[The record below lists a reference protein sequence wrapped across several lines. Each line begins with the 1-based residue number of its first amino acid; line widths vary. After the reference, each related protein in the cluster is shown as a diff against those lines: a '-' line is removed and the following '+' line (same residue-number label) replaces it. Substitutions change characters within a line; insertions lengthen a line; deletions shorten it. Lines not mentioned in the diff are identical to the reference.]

1 MVDEFQRL
9 GFKHETKKL
18 LVRFHFQDDGLSIE
32 AFLKKDFIGWKLL
45 EARVA
50 KDESVVHIAD
60 VFDEEMM
67 VGKELVEVDG
77 PNLSTDGNNHEA
89 LMRQKAGESGLPIG
103 LPLRCQMQRWPRA
116 KVCISSAV

>member
-1 MVDEFQRL
+1 MM
-9 GFKHETKKL
+9 GFPW
-18 LVRFHFQDDGLSIE
+18 
-32 AFLKKDFIGWKLL
+32 KKDFIGWKLL

-103 LPLRCQMQRWPRA
+103 LPLRCRMQRWPRA

>member
-103 LPLRCQMQRWPRA
+103 LPLRCRMQRWPRA

>member
-1 MVDEFQRL
+1 VVDEFQRL

-89 LMRQKAGESGLPIG
+89 KGWGEWAAHRASPSLSECNVGPE
-103 LPLRCQMQRWPRA
+103 QRFAYQAP
-116 KVCISSAV
+116 S